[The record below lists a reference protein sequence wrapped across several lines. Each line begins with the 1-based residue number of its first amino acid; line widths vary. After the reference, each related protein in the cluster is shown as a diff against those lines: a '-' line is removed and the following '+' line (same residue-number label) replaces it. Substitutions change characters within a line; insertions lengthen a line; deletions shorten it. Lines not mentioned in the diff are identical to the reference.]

1 MRVPEAYIELKEEK
15 VLHIYND
22 HLYKGSSDASSQ
34 IQASTFHDFLK
45 FVYPQ

>member
-15 VLHIYND
+15 VLHIGND
-22 HLYKGSSDASSQ
+22 NLRPELPDASLLV
-34 IQASTFHDFLK
+34 QASTFHDFLK